1 MMSAGSQPS
10 SRDFPG
16 TVEAAAEAEA
26 WIMSQSAA
34 LGLGADTKYAIN
46 LCLEELFLNAV
57 KHGRA
62 SQASISIWTEP
73 DGVLVEFVDDGG
85 PFDPSDAPAK
95 KISGPMEDFEIGG
108 FGTGLIQKFSRRLSY
123 RRSDGYNRLL
133 LEFGARR
140 DASEGLEAQ
149 RKT

>member
-1 MMSAGSQPS
+1 MSAGPQPS

-26 WIMSQSAA
+26 WIMSQSQA

-62 SQASISIWTEP
+62 KQASISIWTEP
-73 DGVLVEFVDDGG
+73 DGVRVEFVDDGG
-85 PFDPSDAPAK
+85 PFDPSTAPAK
-95 KISGPMEDFEIGG
+95 RIAGPIEDFEIGG
-108 FGTGLIQKFSRRLSY
+108 FGAGLVQKFSRRLSY
-123 RRSDGYNRLL
+123 SRADGYNRLL

-140 DASEGLEAQ
+140 DAVTGPEAQ
-149 RKT
+149 RNR